1 VHIILQTIVP
11 VFSIIAIGALLGLFK
26 DLDAKT
32 LSELTLYILTP
43 FLVFT
48 SLLESQI
55 VLQRMLTIIVFAAL
69 IFLGMAAISFGA
81 AYVLKFS
88 PTEKS
93 SFVLSTTLMNSGN
106 LGLPLI
112 YFAFGNEGLAIAVIF
127 LVCFVIVLNTFGIFV
142 AAGGH
147 LPASRAVAEIF
158 RLPALYAIGLAF
170 LLRGTHTVIPAIL
183 YKPIQMIGHAAIP
196 TILLILGIQLTHA
209 NLRDKLPRISL
220 AVFLRLIVSPILA
233 IVIFTLLPADSLTRR
248 VLIIQSSGPTAVN
261 AIILATKYDVHPDFA
276 GSVILV
282 STLLS
287 VFSLS
292 ILLALFGG

>member
-1 VHIILQTIVP
+1 VHVILQTIVP

-26 DLDAKT
+26 DLDTKT

-48 SLLESQI
+48 SLLESHI
-55 VLQRMLTIIVFAAL
+55 VLQRMFTITVFSAL
-69 IFLGMAAISFGA
+69 IFLGMAVTSFGA
-81 AYVLKFS
+81 GYLLKFS

-147 LPASRAVAEIF
+147 LPASQAVAEIF
-158 RLPALYAIGLAF
+158 RLPALYAIGLTF
-170 LLRGTHTVIPAIL
+170 LLRETHTVIPAIL
-183 YKPIQMIGHAAIP
+183 YKPIQMVGHAAIP

-209 NLRDKLPRISL
+209 NLRDKIPRISL
-220 AVFLRLIVSPILA
+220 AVFLRLIISPILA
-233 IVIFTLLPADSLTRR
+233 IAIFALLPADNLTRR

-282 STLLS
+282 STILS

>member
-1 VHIILQTIVP
+1 MHVILQTIVP
-11 VFSIIAIGALLGLFK
+11 VFAIIAIGAILGLFK

-32 LSELTLYILTP
+32 LSEITLYVLTP

-48 SLLESQI
+48 SLIESKI
-55 VLQRMLTIIVFAAL
+55 VLQRLVTTTAFAAC
-69 IFLGMAAISFGA
+69 IFIGMAVLSFGV
-81 AYVLKFS
+81 AYFLKFS

-112 YFAFGNEGLAIAVIF
+112 YFAFGSDGLAIAVIF

-147 LPASRAVAEIF
+147 LPASQALAEIF

-170 LLRGTHTVIPAIL
+170 LLRGTHTALPAIL

-209 NLRDKLPRISL
+209 NLKDKIPRISL
-220 AVFLRLIVSPILA
+220 AVFIRLIVSPILA
-233 IVIFTLLPADSLTRR
+233 IAIFALLPADNLTRR

-261 AIILATKYDVHPDFA
+261 AIILATKYDIHPEFA
-276 GSVILV
+276 GSTILV
-282 STLLS
+282 STVLS

-292 ILLALFGG
+292 VLLALFGG